1 MNILCCSFLWIEAGL
16 QQSTSDNPQLSRL
29 ECLCTQYKL
38 TSEDIDKEVSD
49 DNILKIYQQLEKWEE
64 VAFHLHLTSADIEAI
79 KGDAIHDMN
88 LKRLY
93 TLQRWKR
100 KVTGTEPG
108 ATYRVLIEALLN
120 CDSRSADALSK
131 LISKPIVSHDCSLD

>member
-1 MNILCCSFLWIEAGL
+1 MERLCI
-16 QQSTSDNPQLSRL
+16 
-29 ECLCTQYKL
+29 QYKL

-49 DNILKIYQQLEKWEE
+49 DIIPEIYQQLEKWEE
-64 VAFHLHLTSADIEAI
+64 VAVHLRLTPADIEAI
-79 KGDAIHDMN
+79 KGNAPHDMN
-88 LKRLY
+88 LRRLY
-93 TLQRWKR
+93 MLQKWKG

-120 CDSRSADALSK
+120 CESRSAGALCK